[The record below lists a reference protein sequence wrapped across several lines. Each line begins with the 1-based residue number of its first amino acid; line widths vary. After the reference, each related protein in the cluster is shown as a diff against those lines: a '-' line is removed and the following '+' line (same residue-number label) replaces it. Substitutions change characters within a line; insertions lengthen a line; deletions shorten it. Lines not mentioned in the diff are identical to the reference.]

1 MPTWPSFL
9 PLLTSPIGWETP
21 VQKRDAGGPRNLD
34 DIDDAASRCGGS
46 DFLGLTGDNPEDGRD
61 VVDAGADRSQP
72 VRTDEEPGAS
82 ATSPGIAAASLL
94 PALFNQRGKAVPVRS
109 QEICSDQRRP
119 IEIEQDEGE
128 QQLEGVF
135 EIVSVLG
142 TFADIH
148 PGRECSSLKVLNPAP
163 EPHARITRRP
173 QHHHEHGFHL
183 AVAEVDFLH
192 PATIAGL
199 RSRRHQPLTVRREE

>member
-9 PLLTSPIGWETP
+9 PLLTSPVGWEAP
-21 VQKRDAGGPRNLD
+21 VQKRDAGGSRNLD
-34 DIDDAASRCGGS
+34 DVEDAAGRCGGLEFF
-46 DFLGLTGDNPEDGRD
+46 DLTGGNPEDGRD

-82 ATSPGIAAASLL
+82 ATSSGIAAARLL
-94 PALFNQRGKAVPVRS
+94 PALFNQRGEAVPIRFQEFRS
-109 QEICSDQRRP
+109 NQRSP
-119 IEIEQDEGE
+119 IEIKQDEGE

-148 PGRECSSLKVLNPAP
+148 PGRECSSLEVLNPAP
-163 EPHARITRRP
+163 EPHARVFWRP
-173 QHHHEHGFHL
+173 QHHHEHGFYL
-183 AVAEVDFLH
+183 AVAEVDLLH